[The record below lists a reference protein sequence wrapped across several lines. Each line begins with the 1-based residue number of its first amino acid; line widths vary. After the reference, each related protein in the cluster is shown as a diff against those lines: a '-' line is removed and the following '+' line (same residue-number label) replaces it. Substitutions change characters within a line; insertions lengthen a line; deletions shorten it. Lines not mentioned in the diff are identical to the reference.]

1 MLRKFVLLAI
11 FIATTFGVSGMI
23 NGWPKTAI
31 ACGVIVL
38 LLMII
43 FFVFENLTRRHSHN
57 NED

>member
-43 FFVFENLTRRHSHN
+43 FCFRKFNKTAFA
-57 NED
+57 